1 MTLFK
6 NGQKLSKEARDSNLW
21 RDWQALS
28 SFPGFWLTFCILHWV
43 SYLITLKKMIF
54 PNSNQYIKAY
64 HCSDSVKI
72 EKEKN
77 SSMYQP
83 LVGVKDKKC
92 PRYAL
97 NVKSKCWINTKLIS
111 ESVLTFFLIKNIR
124 DLCIILSLLQVCLYI
139 VKH

>member
-77 SSMYQP
+77 SSVYQP
-83 LVGVKDKKC
+83 LVGVKDEKC
-92 PRYAL
+92 PLYAL

-111 ESVLTFFLIKNIR
+111 ESVLPFFLIRNIR